1 MKIVQN
7 LFCEHTHHTNLL
19 KFQVKCAIFGIVTE
33 IHLLILF
40 FFLNSNTLRLKTD
53 FFQLLMRLFMLF

>member
-19 KFQVKCAIFGIVTE
+19 KFQVKCVIFGIVTE

-40 FFLNSNTLRLKTD
+40 FFLELKY
-53 FFQLLMRLFMLF
+53 F